1 MLCLV
6 YISTDKVKKN
16 IDNKGEVD
24 TFSVLN
30 QGRYKRINVSMYK
43 DIYVFLN
50 NSCFKIILQT
60 FKKLV

>member
-16 IDNKGEVD
+16 IDTKGEVD

-43 DIYVFLN
+43 DIYAFLN